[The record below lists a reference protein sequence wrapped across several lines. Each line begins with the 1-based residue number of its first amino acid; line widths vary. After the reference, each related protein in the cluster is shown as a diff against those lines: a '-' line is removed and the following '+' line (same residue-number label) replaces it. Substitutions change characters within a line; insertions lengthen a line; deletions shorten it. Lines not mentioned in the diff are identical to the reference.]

1 MLENILHNFCIM
13 MVIVGCVTIITFLI
27 CLIIN
32 TITITIDLYQK
43 KRIKDKLLRE
53 LHKKLDSTIQD
64 MDKQAIDKNN
74 KE

>member
-1 MLENILHNFCIM
+1 MLKTISQNFCTM
-13 MVIVGCVTIITFLI
+13 VVIVSCSALITFLV

-64 MDKQAIDKNN
+64 MDKQSIDKNN
-74 KE
+74 KQ